1 MKRHSTFKFCLNP
14 TAEQQGIL
22 ARHAGAARFAFNQ
35 CLHMVGSALAQHRT
49 DPDVNVP
56 WTGYDLIN
64 TFNIWKRS
72 EAAGRLFAIDGEGVA
87 SMVVTGLPWRREIC
101 QQVFEEAAVD
111 CGRALAAWSQSRRG
125 TRRGPHVRF
134 PRFKKKAAGGRQ
146 TFRLRNK
153 HPKGRQPTIRLGE
166 THPRSVTLPGIGVVR
181 IRDDTRRLRHMLA
194 KDRAKIPSATVIQQ
208 GGRWWVALNVAAADL
223 HPTLRHPART
233 DSDRGGWVGLDRGL
247 AAFVVAASA
256 DGHEVA
262 RIQDAPKALRA
273 GMRQQRRLAKSLSR
287 KKKGSHNRRQCAA
300 RLARHHNHIRNIRRH
315 FLHRVSNE
323 LAKTHDRLVI
333 EDLNVS
339 GMLRNHRLAQAIGDA
354 GWAEF
359 ARQLR
364 YKTDWRNGE
373 LAIADRWYPSSQV
386 CSRCGN
392 RNHRMTLSDRVFICD
407 CGYSDDR
414 DRNAA
419 ANLARWAEQH
429 HLEPRTPKHGGRVT
443 NVRRRD
449 GADRHVTRVGET
461 TSEDVG
467 TDVQATPVA

>member
-1 MKRHSTFKFCLNP
+1 
-14 TAEQQGIL
+14 
-22 ARHAGAARFAFNQ
+22 
-35 CLHMVGSALAQHRT
+35 
-49 DPDVNVP
+49 
-56 WTGYDLIN
+56 
-64 TFNIWKRS
+64 
-72 EAAGRLFAIDGEGVA
+72 
-87 SMVVTGLPWRREIC
+87 MVVTGLPWRREIC

-125 TRRGPHVRF
+125 PRRGPHVRF
-134 PRFKKKAAGGRQ
+134 PRFKKKAVGRQ

-166 THPRSVTLPGIGVVR
+166 THPRSVTLPGIGLVR

-194 KDRAKIPSATVIQQ
+194 KDRAKILSATVIQQ

-223 HPTLRHPART
+223 HPSLRHPART

-247 AAFVVAASA
+247 ATFVVAASSVVMTSHGSSTRPMRCVPVCA
-256 DGHEVA
+256 NSSTREVVVPQEE
-262 RIQDAPKALRA
+262 RIA
-273 GMRQQRRLAKSLSR
+273 
-287 KKKGSHNRRQCAA
+287 HRRQCAA

-364 YKTDWRNGE
+364 YKTDWRNRE

-386 CSRCGN
+386 CSECGN
-392 RNHRMTLSDRVFICD
+392 RNHR
-407 CGYSDDR
+407 
-414 DRNAA
+414 
-419 ANLARWAEQH
+419 
-429 HLEPRTPKHGGRVT
+429 
-443 NVRRRD
+443 
-449 GADRHVTRVGET
+449 
-461 TSEDVG
+461 
-467 TDVQATPVA
+467 TDIE